1 MQSSNSNVSTKLG
14 SPVSNVFS
22 KLFDNNL
29 TTGVSLV
36 VVLIFLSVIF
46 ASQSPSF
53 LTPANF
59 LNIGQTLATVGIVAI
74 GMTMVLIAGGIDL
87 SVGSTAALT
96 GVTTAFVWTTF
107 GLPLGV
113 AVVVGML
120 CGVLVG
126 VANGF
131 LITRININ
139 PLITTLG
146 MFSIIRGLAFVISF
160 GQTNQLN
167 NEQFQFI
174 GRGNIF
180 GIPFSLLL
188 MVVLYLIFGFVLQQT
203 HFGRSLFAIGGSAEA
218 SRLSG
223 IRIKRNLMI
232 VYIINSFLAALA
244 GIIIASQLAV
254 SAPRAAIGLELTV
267 IAAVVLGGTGLS
279 GGKGTLFGTLMGVVI
294 LRVLDNGL
302 ILMKVSSFY
311 QDVASGM
318 VLLLA
323 VGFDQLRLRLGR
335 KK

>member
-1 MQSSNSNVSTKLG
+1 MQSSNSHISTKLG
-14 SPVSNVFS
+14 SPASNVFS
-22 KLFDNNL
+22 KLSDNNL

-36 VVLIFLSVIF
+36 VVLIFLSAVF
-46 ASQSPSF
+46 ASQAPSF

-126 VANGF
+126 VVNGF

-188 MVVLYLIFGFVLQQT
+188 MVALYLIFGFILQQT

-223 IRIKRNLMI
+223 IRINRNLMI

-267 IAAVVLGGTGLS
+267 IAAVVLGGTSLS
-279 GGKGTLFGTLMGVVI
+279 GGKGTLFGTLMGVII

-311 QDVASGM
+311 QDVASGV

-335 KK
+335 RK

>member
-1 MQSSNSNVSTKLG
+1 MQSSNSHISTKLG
-14 SPVSNVFS
+14 SPASNVFS
-22 KLFDNNL
+22 KLSDNNL

-36 VVLIFLSVIF
+36 VVLIFLSAVF
-46 ASQSPSF
+46 ASQAPSF

-126 VANGF
+126 VVNGF

-146 MFSIIRGLAFVISF
+146 MFSIIRGLAFVTSF

-188 MVVLYLIFGFVLQQT
+188 MVALYLIFGFILQQT

-223 IRIKRNLMI
+223 IRINRNLMI

-267 IAAVVLGGTGLS
+267 IAAVVLGGTSLS
-279 GGKGTLFGTLMGVVI
+279 GGKGTLFGTLMGVII

-311 QDVASGM
+311 QDVASGV

-335 KK
+335 RK